1 MTFGKRIAALRKER
15 GWSQKD
21 LGEILDMGPVTLHR
35 YENDQI
41 IPSVMVAARIA
52 EALGVTIDFLVNG
65 EKEGA
70 DTTNERLAA
79 FEKLDARDQE
89 CVLAVLEAFVKKGR
103 LEEILRK

>member
-21 LGEILDMGPVTLHR
+21 LGNILDMGAVTLHR

-41 IPSVMVAARIA
+41 TPSVLVAARIA

-65 EKEGA
+65 EKEE
-70 DTTNERLAA
+70 TTANDGLAA
-79 FEKLDARDQE
+79 FEKLDEQDKE
-89 CVLAVLEAFVKKGR
+89 YVLAVLEAFVKKER
-103 LEEILRK
+103 LDEMLGK